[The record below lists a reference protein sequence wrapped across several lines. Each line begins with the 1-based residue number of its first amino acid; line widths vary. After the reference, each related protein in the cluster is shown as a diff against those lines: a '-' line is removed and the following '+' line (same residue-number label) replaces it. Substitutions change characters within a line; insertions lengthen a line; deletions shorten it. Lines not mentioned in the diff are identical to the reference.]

1 MIIVFQYVE
10 SEALERSWRVAR
22 RERLKK
28 QEQKIWEEFV
38 KEQDIVHNISK
49 GETKR
54 SLNYNLNNF

>member
-28 QEQKIWEEFV
+28 QEQKREEFV

-54 SLNYNLNNF
+54 SLNYNSNNF